1 MKIYSFIATTAIAA
15 LALAGCNKEQV
26 TAPAA
31 NPDAGVK
38 AVTLSIRGLNAN
50 TKAQLGQT
58 VDNSWVKDSG
68 IDQLDIYFTSA
79 GDQIRYSYRLD
90 ASGTYSEAWNTITN
104 TSGENRVRFIGLKE
118 VSRVYVVA
126 NSPDALIE
134 SGSITQVVADLADM
148 QGKTAEGNFVTKT
161 DVVYMGGDTELNPIG
176 TEPVDEVTTEIGEG
190 ESASMYMTAKVTIRP
205 VISRLEIEKIS
216 VLTTGTTEIT
226 YPEGDGG
233 EVYEVTWEG
242 FEPKLVGVYMSNFYE
257 TLEPVTPH
265 LGILF
270 ATPEGQG
277 ITNGTW
283 TGLDATYNKDG
294 LAYYNN
300 WTGSTYESLFNNC
313 PGKQEGESNYV
324 YFNGNGTSCLPFNFL
339 VPFDVESTAQDA
351 NVEGAFETPKF
362 HFQFLFDQSALS
374 GYEITKVVKKG
385 TEDEVTP
392 GNNPDLYDKLT
403 AGLVFTTVSDDNI
416 YYANV
421 TSFVEDNSGIAGA
434 NVTIKPNSIYR
445 MSEVS
450 IAPYN
455 LGFGTVTEDAYNV
468 IVKVSVLPYNEV
480 EVLPSFE

>member
-31 NPDAGVK
+31 NPDEGTK
-38 AVTLSIRGLNAN
+38 AITLSIKGLNAN
-50 TKAQLGQT
+50 TKAQLDQT
-58 VDNSWVKDSG
+58 VDDSWVEDSG

-126 NSPDALIE
+126 NSPDALFE

-148 QGKTAEGNFVTKT
+148 QGKTAEGDFVTKT

-176 TEPVDEVTTEIGEG
+176 TEPVDGVTTEIGEG
-190 ESASMYMTAKVTIRP
+190 ESASMYMTAEVTIRP

-216 VLTTGTTEIT
+216 VVTSGTTEIANPDT
-226 YPEGDGG
+226 PEDI
-233 EVYEVTWEG
+233 YEVSWSG
-242 FEPKLVGVYMSNFYE
+242 FQPQLVGVYMSNFYE
-257 TLEPVTPH
+257 TLEPVTPT
-265 LGILF
+265 LGTRF

-277 ITNGTW
+277 ISEGKWNG
-283 TGLDATYNKDG
+283 LNATYNKDA
-294 LAYYNN
+294 LAYYSNYN
-300 WTGSTYESLFNNC
+300 SSYESLFNNC
-313 PGKQEGESNYV
+313 PGTEGSKYV
-324 YFNGNGTSCLPFNFL
+324 YFNGNSASCLPFNFL
-339 VPFDVESTAQDA
+339 VPFDVESTAQEA
-351 NVEGAFETPKF
+351 NVEGTFETPKF
-362 HFQFLFDQSALS
+362 HFQFLFDQSAIS
-374 GYEITKVVKKG
+374 NYKITKVVKKG

-392 GNNPDLYDKLT
+392 VNNPDLYDKLT
-403 AGLVFTTVSDDNI
+403 AGLVFTTVTTDNI

-421 TSFVEDNSGIAGA
+421 TSFFEDNSGTAGA
-434 NVTIKPNSIYR
+434 PVTIKPNSIYK

-480 EVLPSFE
+480 KVLPSFDE

>member
-31 NPDAGVK
+31 NPDEGVK
-38 AVTLSIRGLNAN
+38 AVTLSIKGLNAN
-50 TKAQLGQT
+50 TKAQFDQT
-58 VDNSWVKDSG
+58 TADASWVKDSG

-90 ASGTYSEAWNTITN
+90 ASGQYSDAWNAITA
-104 TSGENRVRFIGLKE
+104 TTGSNRVRFIGLKE

-126 NSPDALIE
+126 NSPDVLVT
-134 SGSITQVVADLADM
+134 SGNMTQIVADLADM
-148 QGKTAEGNFVTKT
+148 QGNHAGAFVTKT
-161 DVVYMGGDTELNPIG
+161 DVVYMGGDTELTPIG
-176 TEPVDEVTTEIGEG
+176 TEPADNVGAEVGEG
-190 ESASMYMTAKVTIRP
+190 EPESMYMTAEVTIRP

-216 VLTTGTTEIT
+216 VVSTGTL
-226 YPEGDGG
+226 
-233 EVYEVTWEG
+233 EVADPDNEEDIYEVTWEG

-257 TLEPVTPH
+257 TLVPVTPT
-265 LGILF
+265 LGTLF

-277 ITNGTW
+277 IANGAW
-283 TGLDATYNKDG
+283 TGLDANYNKDG
-294 LAYYNN
+294 LAFYNN
-300 WTGSTYESLFNNC
+300 YNSTYEALFTNC
-313 PGKQEGESNYV
+313 PGSEESKYV

-339 VPFDVESTAQDA
+339 VPFDVEATEQEV
-351 NVEGAFETPKF
+351 NVEGSFETPKF

-374 GYEITKVVKKG
+374 GYNITKVVKKG

-392 GNNPDLYDKLT
+392 VNNPDLYDKLT
-403 AGLVFTTVSDDNI
+403 AGLVFTTVTTDNI

-421 TSFVEDNSGIAGA
+421 TSFVEDNSGIAGDA
-434 NVTIKPNSIYR
+434 VTIKPNSIYR